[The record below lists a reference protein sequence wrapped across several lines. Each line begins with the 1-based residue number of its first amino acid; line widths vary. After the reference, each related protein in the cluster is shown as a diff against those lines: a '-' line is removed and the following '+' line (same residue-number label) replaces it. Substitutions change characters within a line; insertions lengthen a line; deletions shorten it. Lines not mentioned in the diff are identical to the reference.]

1 MNAKVNSVDLSAK
14 LLATENISVRRARSR
29 TASFDIKSRVLT
41 IPMWKDMTPEVE
53 GMLVGHEVGHALW
66 TGDEYLDPI
75 KENPKMHSYL
85 NVLEDVRIEKLLKRK
100 YPGIR
105 KTMTEGY
112 KQLNDKDFFGVG
124 KTDLESI
131 NLIDRINLYYKAGF
145 ACGVQF
151 TPEEKPFVVRAEKT
165 ETIDDVITLAKDV
178 YAYALEQAKKNV
190 AQRMLEEQQEQDEG
204 DDEDDDSG
212 DFDDLD
218 DIDEDFD
225 NIDDSDM
232 DQTGETRDEA
242 DLQNEEKKK
251 SSLGKSKEE
260 KNEEQKQEAID
271 KEVESVTDK
280 TLEEKLAE
288 LADDSTEFHYH
299 QLDNDYVVDHIV
311 HYKQILSDVG
321 SYFAV
326 HEHNV
331 KSIDDFKP
339 ESSRIVNYLIKEFE
353 MKKSATM
360 YKRAQ
365 TSKMGS
371 LDMKKVW
378 SYKLNDDLFKRVTT
392 YPQGKNHGMI
402 FMLDWSGSMDP
413 MLDDTIKQ
421 VVTLAM
427 FCQRAQIPYQV
438 FAFSSSYDILRSTD
452 DAYTKMR
459 TKQQA
464 MYATEDSKVLNNA
477 TNNFALLEL
486 FSSKMSNVEF
496 NTMCKFVM
504 DHWFRYAKNGEYNT
518 GGTPLNEALAYMVDY
533 IPKFIKANNI
543 EKMSFITLT
552 DGEGSALYPVYRCS
566 LETQRNEQVRD
577 EKTGEYKYNRIQM
590 KHFLQDPMTKKTYEL
605 SKFGTAQT
613 EVLLRMIKDRY
624 NVNSVGFY
632 ICPNS
637 RRYLGQAV
645 RANLPGFLGS
655 EHNLIEIWRKEFR
668 DNGFASV
675 KNTGRDDLFIIPQNK
690 LVVENNTFAVNEK
703 QSAKQ
708 IASQFT
714 KHLSGKKTSRVLLNQ
729 FIEYV
734 A

>member
-66 TGDEYLDPI
+66 TGDEYMDPI

-105 KTMTEGY
+105 KTMNEGY
-112 KQLNDKDFFGVG
+112 RQLNEKDFFGVG
-124 KTDLESI
+124 KTDLASI

-145 ACGVQF
+145 ACGVRF
-151 TPEEKPFVVRAEKT
+151 DVDEKPFVVRAEKT
-165 ETIDDVITLAKDV
+165 ETIDEVITLAKDI
-178 YAYALEQAKKNV
+178 YAYAMEQAKKT
-190 AQRMLEEQQEQDEG
+190 ATQRMLEEQQEREE
-204 DDEDDDSG
+204 DDEESG
-212 DFDDLD
+212 EFDDLD
-218 DIDEDFD
+218 EIDEDFD
-225 NIDDSDM
+225 SIDDSEM
-232 DQTGETRDEA
+232 DKTGETQDEA
-242 DLQNEEKKK
+242 DFESEDKKQPSLGKTKSEEEKK
-251 SSLGKSKEE
+251 
-260 KNEEQKQEAID
+260 QDIVD
-271 KEVESVTDK
+271 KEMESVTDK

-288 LADDSTEFHYH
+288 LADESTEFHYH
-299 QLDNDYVVDHIV
+299 QLDADYVVDHIV
-311 HYKQILSDVG
+311 GYKKVLADVAEC
-321 SYFAV
+321 FANM
-326 HEHNV
+326 EHDV

-371 LDMKKVW
+371 LDMRKVW

-392 YPQGKNHGMI
+392 FPQGKNHGMI
-402 FMLDWSGSMDP
+402 FLLDWSGSMDP

-438 FAFSSSYDILRSTD
+438 FAFTSQYDIFTNL
-452 DAYTKMR
+452 DAYQKVR
-459 TKQQA
+459 AKQTAIYQS
-464 MYATEDSKVLNNA
+464 EDSKVLNNA
-477 TNNFALLEL
+477 VSNFALLEL
-486 FSSKMSNVEF
+486 FSNKMSNVEF
-496 NTMCKFVM
+496 NTMCKYVLDRF
-504 DHWFRYAKNGEYNT
+504 FRYTKNGEYGT
-518 GGTPLNEALAYMVDY
+518 GGTPLNEALAYMVEY
-533 IPKFIKANNI
+533 LPKFIKANNV

-552 DGEGSALYPVYRCS
+552 DGEGSALYPVYRQS
-566 LETQRNEQVRD
+566 LDTQRSETIRD
-577 EKTGEYKYNRIQM
+577 PKTGDYKYNRVQM
-590 KHFLQDPMTKKTYEL
+590 KHFLQDPMTKKSYEL
-605 SKFGTAQT
+605 GKHGSAQT
-613 EVLLRMIKDRY
+613 EVYLRMIKDRY
-624 NVNSVGFY
+624 NVNSVGFF
-632 ICPNS
+632 ICPNT
-637 RRYLGQAV
+637 RRYLCQAV
-645 RANLPGFLGS
+645 RANMPGFVGS
-655 EHNLIEIWRKEFR
+655 EYNLVEIWRKEFR

-690 LVVENNTFAVNEK
+690 LVVEDGNLAVEEK

-708 IASQFT
+708 IAKQFT
-714 KHLSGKKTSRVLLNQ
+714 KHLNGKKTSRVLLNQ
-729 FIEYV
+729 FIGYV

>member
-1 MNAKVNSVDLSAK
+1 MNSKVNAIDLSAK

-66 TGDEYLDPI
+66 TGDEYMEPI

-105 KTMTEGY
+105 KTMNAGY
-112 KQLNDKDFFGVG
+112 KQLNEKDFFGVG
-124 KTDLESI
+124 KTDLSMI

-145 ACGVQF
+145 SCGVQF
-151 TPEEKPFVVRAEKT
+151 TSEEKPFVVRAENT
-165 ETIDDVITLAKDV
+165 ETIDEVVALAKEIYD
-178 YAYALEQAKKNV
+178 YSLEQAKKN
-190 AQRMLEEQQEQDEG
+190 AGQRMLEEQLEREE
-204 DDEDDDSG
+204 DDEESG
-212 DFDDLD
+212 EYDDLD
-218 DIDEDFD
+218 EIDEDFD

-232 DQTGETRDEA
+232 DKTGETQDEA
-242 DLQNEEKKK
+242 DFESEEKKQP
-251 SSLGKSKEE
+251 SLGKTKTEEE
-260 KNEEQKQEAID
+260 KKQEIVD
-271 KEVESVTDK
+271 KEMESVTDK

-288 LADDSTEFHYH
+288 LADESTEFHYH
-299 QLDNDYVVDHIV
+299 QLDSDYVVDHIIG
-311 HYKQILSDVG
+311 YKKILSDVAET
-321 SYFAV
+321 FAQ
-326 HEHNV
+326 HEHEV
-331 KSIDDFKP
+331 ISIDDFKP

-378 SYKLNDDLFKRVTT
+378 SYKLNSDLFKRVTT
-392 YPQGKNHGMI
+392 FPQGKNHGMI
-402 FMLDWSGSMDP
+402 FLLDWSGSMDV

-438 FAFSSSYDILRSTD
+438 FAFSSQYDIFPKDTD
-452 DAYTKMR
+452 AHSKMR
-459 TKQQA
+459 AKQQA
-464 MYATEDSKVLNNA
+464 IYATEDSKVLNNA
-477 TNNFALLEL
+477 VNNFALLEL
-486 FSSKMSNVEF
+486 FSNKMSNVEF
-496 NTMCKFVM
+496 NTMCKYVM
-504 DHWFRYAKNGEYNT
+504 DRWFRYAKHGEYAT

-533 IPKFIKANNI
+533 IPKFIKAHNV

-552 DGEGSALYPVYRCS
+552 DGEGSGLYPVVRS
-566 LETQRNEQVRD
+566 FDSVRNEIIVD
-577 EKTGEYKYNRIQM
+577 EKTGERRYNRIQV
-590 KHFLQDPMTKKTYEL
+590 KHFLQDSMTKKSYEL
-605 SKFGTAQT
+605 PKHGSGQT

-632 ICPNS
+632 ICPNT
-637 RRYLGQAV
+637 RRYLCQAV
-645 RANLPGFLGS
+645 RANLPGFAGS
-655 EHNLIEIWRKEFR
+655 EYNLVDVWRKEFR

-675 KNTGRDDLFIIPQNK
+675 KNTGRDDLFIIPQNR
-690 LVVENNTFAVNEK
+690 LAVENEQLEILANQT
-703 QSAKQ
+703 AKQ
-708 IASQFT
+708 ISNKFS
-714 KHLSGKKTSRVLLNQ
+714 KMMSSKKTSRVLLNK
-729 FIEYV
+729 FIGYV

>member
-1 MNAKVNSVDLSAK
+1 MNSKVNAIDLSAK

-66 TGDEYLDPI
+66 TGDEYMEPI
-75 KENPKMHSYL
+75 EENPKMHSYL

-105 KTMTEGY
+105 KTMNEGY
-112 KQLNDKDFFGVG
+112 KQLNEKDFFGVG
-124 KTDLESI
+124 KTDLSLI

-151 TPEEKPFVVRAEKT
+151 TPEEKQFVVRAEKT
-165 ETIDDVITLAKDV
+165 ETIDDVVTLAKEI
-178 YAYALEQAKKNV
+178 YEYSLEQAKKN
-190 AQRMLEEQQEQDEG
+190 AGQRMLEEQQEREE
-204 DDEDDDSG
+204 DDEESG
-212 DFDDLD
+212 DYDDLD
-218 DIDEDFD
+218 EIDEDFD

-232 DQTGETRDEA
+232 DKTGETQDEA
-242 DLQNEEKKK
+242 DFESEEKKQ
-251 SSLGKSKEE
+251 SSLGKTKTEEE
-260 KNEEQKQEAID
+260 KKQEIVD
-271 KEVESVTDK
+271 KEMESVTDK

-299 QLDNDYVVDHIV
+299 ELDSDYVVDHVIG
-311 HYKQILSDVG
+311 YKKILSDVAEA
-321 SYFAV
+321 FV
-326 HEHNV
+326 NMEHNAM
-331 KSIDDFKP
+331 SIEDFKP

-360 YKRAQ
+360 YKRAK

-378 SYKLNDDLFKRVTT
+378 SYKLNSDLFKRVTT
-392 YPQGKNHGMI
+392 FPEGKNHGMI
-402 FMLDWSGSMDP
+402 FLLDWSGSMDP

-438 FAFSSSYDILRSTD
+438 FAFTSQYDIFTQYT
-452 DAYTKMR
+452 DAYAKLR
-459 TKQQA
+459 AKQQA
-464 MYATEDSKVLNNA
+464 IHATEGSKILNNA
-477 TNNFALLEL
+477 LNNFALLEL
-486 FSSKMSNVEF
+486 FSNKMSNVEF
-496 NTMCKFVM
+496 NTMCKYVM
-504 DHWFRYAKNGEYNT
+504 DRWFRYAKNGEYGT
-518 GGTPLNEALAYMVDY
+518 GGTPFNEALAYMVDY
-533 IPKFIKANNI
+533 IPKFIKTNSV

-552 DGEGSALYPVYRCS
+552 DGEGSALYPVYRQS
-566 LETQRNEQVRD
+566 LDTQRNESTRD
-577 EKTGEYKYNRIQM
+577 EVTGDYKWKKIQM
-590 KHFLQDPMTKKTYEL
+590 KHFLQDKMTKKTYEL
-605 SKFGTAQT
+605 PKHGNGQS

-637 RRYLGQAV
+637 RRYLMQAV
-645 RANLPGFLGS
+645 RANLPGFAGS
-655 EHNLIEIWRKEFR
+655 EYNLVDVWRKEFR

-690 LVVENNTFAVNEK
+690 LAVESQQLEILANQTAR
-703 QSAKQ
+703 Q
-708 IASQFT
+708 ISSKFS
-714 KHLSGKKTSRVLLNQ
+714 KMMSSKKTSRVLLNK
-729 FIEYV
+729 FIAYV

>member
-66 TGDEYLDPI
+66 TGDEYMEPI

-105 KTMTEGY
+105 KTMNEGY
-112 KQLNDKDFFGVG
+112 KQLNEKDFFGVG
-124 KTDLESI
+124 KTDLSSI

-145 ACGVQF
+145 ACGVRF
-151 TPEEKPFVVRAEKT
+151 DAEEKPFVVRAEKT
-165 ETIDDVITLAKDV
+165 ETIEDVITLAKDI
-178 YAYALEQAKKNV
+178 YAYALEQAQKN
-190 AQRMLEEQQEQDEG
+190 AGQRMMEEQQEREE
-204 DDEDDDSG
+204 DDEESG

-218 DIDEDFD
+218 EIDEDFGD
-225 NIDDSDM
+225 IDDSDM
-232 DQTGETRDEA
+232 DKTGETKDEDA
-242 DLQNEEKKK
+242 LDSNEKKQ
-251 SSLGKSKEE
+251 SSLGKTKSE
-260 KNEEQKQEAID
+260 EEQKQEIVD
-271 KEVESVTDK
+271 KEMESVTDK

-288 LADDSTEFHYH
+288 LADESTEFHYH
-299 QLDNDYVVDHIV
+299 QLDSDYVVDHIIG
-311 HYKQILSDVG
+311 YKKILSDVAET
-321 SYFAV
+321 FANM
-326 HEHNV
+326 EHTA
-331 KSIDDFKP
+331 KSIEDFKP

-371 LDMKKVW
+371 LDMRKVW

-402 FMLDWSGSMDP
+402 FLLDWSGSMDP

-438 FAFSSSYDILRSTD
+438 FAFSSQYDIHSQFDGTYQKVR
-452 DAYTKMR
+452 A
-459 TKQQA
+459 KQTA
-464 MYATEDSKVLNNA
+464 IYASEDSKILNNA
-477 TNNFALLEL
+477 VSNFALLEL
-486 FSSKMSNVEF
+486 FSNKMSNVEF
-496 NTMCKFVM
+496 NTMCKYVL
-504 DHWFRYAKNGEYNT
+504 DRWFRYTKNGEYGT

-533 IPKFIKANNI
+533 IPKFIKSHNV

-552 DGEGSALYPVYRCS
+552 DGEGSALYPVYRQN
-566 LETQRNEQVRD
+566 LDTQRTETIRD
-577 EKTGEYKYNRIQM
+577 PNTGEYKYNRVQM
-590 KHFLQDPMTKKTYEL
+590 KHFLQDSMTKKTYEL
-605 SKFGTAQT
+605 PKNGNGQS

-632 ICPNS
+632 ICPNT
-637 RRYLGQAV
+637 RRYLCQAV
-645 RANLPGFLGS
+645 RANLPGFAGS
-655 EHNLIEIWRKEFR
+655 EYNLVDIWRKEFR

-690 LVVENNTFAVNEK
+690 LIVEDGTMAVEEK
-703 QSAKQ
+703 QTAKQ
-708 IASQFT
+708 IAKQFT
-714 KHLSGKKTSRVLLNQ
+714 KHLNTKKTSRVLLNQ
-729 FIEYV
+729 FIGYV

>member
-1 MNAKVNSVDLSAK
+1 MNSKVNAIDLSAK

-66 TGDEYLDPI
+66 TGDEYMEPI

-105 KTMTEGY
+105 KTMNEGY
-112 KQLNDKDFFGVG
+112 KQLNEKDFFGVG
-124 KTDLESI
+124 KTDLSMI
-131 NLIDRINLYYKAGF
+131 NLIDRINLYYKAGYS
-145 ACGVQF
+145 CGVQF
-151 TPEEKPFVVRAEKT
+151 TSEEKPFVVRAEKT
-165 ETIDDVITLAKDV
+165 ETIDEVVALAKEI
-178 YAYALEQAKKNV
+178 YEYSLEQAKKN
-190 AQRMLEEQQEQDEG
+190 AGQRMLEEQLEREE
-204 DDEDDDSG
+204 DDEESG
-212 DFDDLD
+212 EYDDLD
-218 DIDEDFD
+218 EIDEDFD

-232 DQTGETRDEA
+232 DKTGETQDEA
-242 DLQNEEKKK
+242 DFESEEKKQP
-251 SSLGKSKEE
+251 SLGKTKTEEE
-260 KNEEQKQEAID
+260 KKQEIVD
-271 KEVESVTDK
+271 KEMESVTDK

-288 LADDSTEFHYH
+288 LADESTEFHYH
-299 QLDNDYVVDHIV
+299 QLDSDYVVDHIIG
-311 HYKQILSDVG
+311 YKKILSDVAET
-321 SYFAV
+321 FANM
-326 HEHNV
+326 EHNV

-339 ESSRIVNYLIKEFE
+339 DSSRIVNYLIKEFE

-360 YKRAQ
+360 YKRAK

-378 SYKLNDDLFKRVTT
+378 SYKLNSDLFKRVTT
-392 YPQGKNHGMI
+392 FPQGKNHGMI
-402 FMLDWSGSMDP
+402 FLLDWSGSMDP

-438 FAFSSSYDILRSTD
+438 FAFTSQYDIFSNYT

-459 TKQQA
+459 AKQQA
-464 MYATEDSKVLNNA
+464 IYATEDSKVLNNA
-477 TNNFALLEL
+477 VNNFALLEL
-486 FSSKMSNVEF
+486 FSNKMSNVEF
-496 NTMCKFVM
+496 NTMCKYVM
-504 DHWFRYAKNGEYNT
+504 DRWFRYTKNGEYGT

-533 IPKFIKANNI
+533 IPKFIKAHNV

-552 DGEGSALYPVYRCS
+552 DGEGSALYPVYRQS
-566 LETQRNEQVRD
+566 LDSVRNERVVD

-590 KHFLQDPMTKKTYEL
+590 KHFLQDTMTKKSYEL
-605 SKFGTAQT
+605 PKHGNGQS
-613 EVLLRMIKDRY
+613 EVLLRVIKDRY

-632 ICPNS
+632 ICPNT
-637 RRYLGQAV
+637 RRYLCQAV
-645 RANLPGFLGS
+645 RANLPGFAGS
-655 EHNLIEIWRKEFR
+655 EYNLVDVWRKEFR

-675 KNTGRDDLFIIPQNK
+675 KNTGRDDLFIIPQNR
-690 LVVENNTFAVNEK
+690 LAVENEK
-703 QSAKQ
+703 LEILANQTAKQ
-708 IASQFT
+708 ISNKFS
-714 KHLSGKKTSRVLLNQ
+714 KMMSSKKTSRVLLNK
-729 FIEYV
+729 FIGYV

>member
-66 TGDEYLDPI
+66 TGDEYMTPI

-105 KTMTEGY
+105 KTMNAGY
-112 KQLNDKDFFGVG
+112 KQLNEKDFFGVG
-124 KTDLESI
+124 KTDLSAI

-151 TPEEKPFVVRAEKT
+151 TPEEKPFVIRAEKT
-165 ETIDDVITLAKDV
+165 ETIDEVVTLAKEIYD
-178 YAYALEQAKKNV
+178 YSLEQAKKS
-190 AQRMLEEQQEQDEG
+190 AETRMLEEQQEREE
-204 DDEDDDSG
+204 DDEPTG
-212 DFDDLD
+212 DLDDLD
-218 DIDEDFD
+218 EMDEDFGD
-225 NIDDSDM
+225 VDDSDM
-232 DQTGETRDEA
+232 DQTGETSEEDAFEGKDKKQA
-242 DLQNEEKKK
+242 SLGQGKSEEEKK
-251 SSLGKSKEE
+251 
-260 KNEEQKQEAID
+260 QEIVD
-271 KEVESVTDK
+271 KEMESVTDK

-288 LADDSTEFHYH
+288 LADESTEFHYH
-299 QLDNDYVVDHIV
+299 QLDSDYVVDHVIG
-311 HYKQILSDVG
+311 YKQILSDVAEC
-321 SYFAV
+321 FV
-326 HEHNV
+326 NMEHKV
-331 KSIDDFKP
+331 KSIEDFKP

-392 YPQGKNHGMI
+392 FPQGKNHGMI
-402 FMLDWSGSMDP
+402 FLLDWSGSMDP

-438 FAFSSSYDILRSTD
+438 FAFTSQYDIFSNSND
-452 DAYTKMR
+452 YAYDKMR
-459 TKQQA
+459 AKQRAIFETADTKL
-464 MYATEDSKVLNNA
+464 LNNA
-477 TNNFALLEL
+477 VNNFALLEL
-486 FSSKMSNVEF
+486 FSNKMSNVEF
-496 NTMCKFVM
+496 NTMCKYVLDRF
-504 DHWFRYAKNGEYNT
+504 FRYTKNGEYAT
-518 GGTPLNEALAYMVDY
+518 GGTPLNEALAYMVTH
-533 IPKFIKANNI
+533 IPKFIKANNV

-552 DGEGSALYPVYRCS
+552 DGEGAALYPVYRQN
-566 LETQRNEQVRD
+566 LDTQRSETIRD
-577 EKTGEYKYNRIQM
+577 PKTGEYKYNKVQM
-590 KHFLQDPMTKKTYEL
+590 KHFLQDTMTKKTYEL
-605 SKFGTAQT
+605 PKTGTGQS

-637 RRYLGQAV
+637 RRYLIQAV
-645 RANLPGFLGS
+645 RANLPGFTGS
-655 EHNLIEIWRKEFR
+655 EYNLVDIWRTQFR
-668 DNGFASV
+668 ENGFASV
-675 KNTGRDDLFIIPQNK
+675 KNTGRDDLFIIPQNS
-690 LVVENNTFAVNEK
+690 FAVETGTLAVEEK
-703 QSAKQ
+703 QTAKQ
-708 IASQFT
+708 IAKQFT
-714 KHLSGKKTSRVLLNQ
+714 KHLNGKKTSRVLLNQ
-729 FIEYV
+729 FIGYV

>member
-66 TGDEYLDPI
+66 TGDEYMEPI

-105 KTMTEGY
+105 KTMNEGY
-112 KQLNDKDFFGVG
+112 KQLNEKDFFGVG
-124 KTDLESI
+124 KTDLESV

-145 ACGVQF
+145 ACGVKF
-151 TPEEKPFVVRAEKT
+151 TAEEKPFVIRAEKT
-165 ETIDDVITLAKDV
+165 ETIDDVITLAKDI
-178 YAYALEQAKKNV
+178 YGYALEQAKKNV
-190 AQRMLEEQQEQDEG
+190 EQRMFEEQQEQGDDG
-204 DDEDDDSG
+204 DDEEEI

-225 NIDDSDM
+225 SIDDSEM
-232 DQTGETRDEA
+232 EKTGETQDETNLEN
-242 DLQNEEKKK
+242 DQKKK
-251 SSLGKSKEE
+251 SSLGQSKTEEE
-260 KNEEQKQEAID
+260 KKQEAVD
-271 KEVESVTDK
+271 KELESVTDK
-280 TLEEKLAE
+280 TMEEKLAE
-288 LADDSTEFHYH
+288 LADESTEFHYH
-299 QLDNDYVVDHIV
+299 QLDSNYVIDHIV
-311 HYKQILSDVG
+311 GYKKILSDV
-321 SYFAV
+321 SECFAMG
-326 HEHNV
+326 EHTV

-371 LDMKKVW
+371 LDMRKVW

-402 FMLDWSGSMDP
+402 FLLDWSGSMDP

-438 FAFSSSYDILRSTD
+438 FAFSSQYDIHSQFD
-452 DAYTKMR
+452 DSYNKVRA
-459 TKQQA
+459 KQTEI
-464 MYATEDSKVLNNA
+464 YASQDSKILNNA
-477 TNNFALLEL
+477 VSNFALLEL

-496 NTMCKFVM
+496 NTMCKYVM
-504 DHWFRYAKNGEYNT
+504 DRWFRYARNGEYGT
-518 GGTPLNEALAYMVDY
+518 GGTPLNEALAYMVEY
-533 IPKFIKANNI
+533 LPKFIKANNI

-552 DGEGSALYPVYRCS
+552 DGEGSALYPVYRQS
-566 LETQRNEQVRD
+566 LETQRTETIRD
-577 EKTGEYKYNRIQM
+577 EKTGDYKYNRIQM

-605 SKFGTAQT
+605 PRHGSGQT
-613 EVLLRMIKDRY
+613 EVYLRMIKDRY
-624 NVNSVGFY
+624 NVNSVGFF
-632 ICPNS
+632 ICPNT
-637 RRYLGQAV
+637 RRYLGQAL
-645 RANLPGFLGS
+645 RANLPGFNGS
-655 EHNLIEIWRKEFR
+655 EYNQIEIWRKEFR

-690 LVVENNTFAVNEK
+690 LVVEDGALAVDEK
-703 QSAKQ
+703 QTAKQ
-708 IASQFT
+708 IAKQFT
-714 KHLSGKKTSRVLLNQ
+714 KHLNGKKTSRVLLNQ
-729 FIEYV
+729 FIGYV